1 MKIPDDLKYTSEHLW
16 VRTTEDGSVLT
27 GITDYA
33 QELLGDIV
41 YVETAESGSVLK
53 ANNACGLLESVK
65 AASDLYAPLD
75 SEIVSTNPVLQDS
88 PELINEAPYD
98 TWIFRLNPKNAGDLA
113 KLLTADAYR
122 KLLKAA
128 PGKKS

>member
-16 VRTTEDGSVLT
+16 VHTTEDGSVLA

-41 YVETAESGSVLK
+41 YVETAGSGTALK
-53 ANNACGLLESVK
+53 ANSVCGLLESVK

-75 SEIVSTNPVLQDS
+75 SEVVATNPALQDS

-98 TWIFRLNPKNAGDLA
+98 TWIFRLKPKNADDLA
-113 KLLTADAYR
+113 KLLTADAYQ
-122 KLLKAA
+122 KLLDEA
-128 PGKKS
+128 